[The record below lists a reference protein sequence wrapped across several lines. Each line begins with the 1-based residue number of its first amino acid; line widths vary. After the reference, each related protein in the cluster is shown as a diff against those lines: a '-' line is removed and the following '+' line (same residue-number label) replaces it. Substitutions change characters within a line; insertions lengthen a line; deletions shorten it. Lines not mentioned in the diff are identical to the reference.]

1 MKNDYKFK
9 TQKSFYVPS
18 TKKGIKGKPTSMP
31 RITSMPRSTS
41 IPRTTSIPRSAS
53 MAPRPSF
60 EWRGCL
66 SDLKDKYTSVQL
78 QHKIWEEILQTI
90 NH

>member
-1 MKNDYKFK
+1 MKNYCKSK
-9 TQKSFYVPS
+9 TQKSFYAPS
-18 TKKGIKGKPTSMP
+18 TKKGIKRKPTSMP
-31 RITSMPRSTS
+31 RP
-41 IPRTTSIPRSAS
+41 TSIPRSAS

-78 QHKIWEEILQTI
+78 QHKIWDIEL
-90 NH
+90 

>member
-1 MKNDYKFK
+1 MKNDYKSK
-9 TQKSFYVPS
+9 TQKSFYAPS
-18 TKKGIKGKPTSMP
+18 TKKGIKRKP
-31 RITSMPRSTS
+31 
-41 IPRTTSIPRSAS
+41 TSIPRSAS

-78 QHKIWEEILQTI
+78 QHKIWDIEL
-90 NH
+90 

>member
-1 MKNDYKFK
+1 MKNDYKSK

-18 TKKGIKGKPTSMP
+18 TKKGIKRKSTS
-31 RITSMPRSTS
+31 ISRSTS
-41 IPRTTSIPRSAS
+41 IPRSAG